1 MSNPTTATTEIYLL
15 SLHDAFRSGP
25 RLHEMCVEDMDPH
38 RLEHVDE
45 ADEPGEVR
53 LVEMRWREVSGEQG
67 KALREVL
74 RLRRQLR
81 WFPSE
86 PRQVELRVVESGL
99 PQLFDLFR
107 ERLATVRRSA
117 DAHGRTNQPAC
128 IRFAAR
134 LS

>member
-1 MSNPTTATTEIYLL
+1 
-15 SLHDAFRSGP
+15 
-25 RLHEMCVEDMDPH
+25 MCVEDMDPH

-81 WFPSE
+81 WLPRE

-99 PQLFDLFR
+99 PQLFDLFP
-107 ERLATVRRSA
+107 ERLATVWPFPQGP
-117 DAHGRTNQPAC
+117 GRPNPPGRLRIC
-128 IRFAAR
+128 AR
-134 LS
+134 PS

>member
-67 KALREVL
+67 KALREVV
-74 RLRRQLR
+74 RLRYRK
-81 WFPSE
+81 ST
-86 PRQVELRVVESGL
+86 
-99 PQLFDLFR
+99 
-107 ERLATVRRSA
+107 RLNSSHANISYAVLCSKKKI
-117 DAHGRTNQPAC
+117 HVH
-128 IRFAAR
+128 
-134 LS
+134 S